1 MAAKGNE
8 AKELVFAKI
17 KEIFGADVIGI
28 YDKKLYVWAQDG
40 NEKVQ
45 IAIALSCPKTPIGST
60 NEVLDFEHMDVSAVS
75 SSAAPQTEVSQA
87 ELDEVANLMAK
98 LGL

>member
-1 MAAKGNE
+1 MARGND
-8 AKELVFAKI
+8 AKELVFQKI
-17 KEIFGADVIGI
+17 KEAFGTDSIGI
-28 YDKKLYVWAQDG
+28 YDKKLYVWAQEG

-45 IAIALSCPKTPIGST
+45 VAIALSCPKTPIGST
-60 NEVLDFEHMDVSAVS
+60 NEVLDFEHMDVSASPVK
-75 SSAAPQTEVSQA
+75 PQTEVSQV

>member
-1 MAAKGNE
+1 MARGND
-8 AKELVFAKI
+8 AKELVFQKI
-17 KEIFGADVIGI
+17 QEAFGADSIGI
-28 YDKKLYVWAQDG
+28 YDKKLYVWAQEG

-60 NEVLDFEHMDVSAVS
+60 NEVLDFEHMDVSATPVK
-75 SSAAPQTEVSQA
+75 PQAEVSQA